1 MKKEELR
8 VIPSKNYII
17 LGIVIIVTILLQYC
31 FYMWVNIYN
40 ESKINKP
47 ILDKYLDIIN
57 YNELNDYII
66 ENQDGIIY
74 TSVLMDEDIRDF
86 EIKFKNRI
94 RSGKLDKEVF
104 YMDITNE
111 LKDMNTIKD
120 MQGKY
125 SLEYA
130 KITDVPCLI
139 IFEDGKLK
147 SIYSI
152 KDNEYDVDKMIEYI
166 NNIKFQDEEISK

>member
-1 MKKEELR
+1 
-8 VIPSKNYII
+8 
-17 LGIVIIVTILLQYC
+17 
-31 FYMWVNIYN
+31 
-40 ESKINKP
+40 
-47 ILDKYLDIIN
+47 
-57 YNELNDYII
+57 
-66 ENQDGIIY
+66 
-74 TSVLMDEDIRDF
+74 
-86 EIKFKNRI
+86 
-94 RSGKLDKEVF
+94 
-104 YMDITNE
+104 MDITNE
-111 LKDMNTIKD
+111 LKDKNTIKD